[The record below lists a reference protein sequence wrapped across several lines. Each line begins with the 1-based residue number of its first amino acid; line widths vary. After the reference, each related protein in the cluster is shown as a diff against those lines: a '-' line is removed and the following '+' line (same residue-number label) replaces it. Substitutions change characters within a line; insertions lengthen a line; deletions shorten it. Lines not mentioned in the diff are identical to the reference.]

1 MAHCSYRGREVL
13 QTAHEGVVG
22 LVLQVEAL
30 ASKRVIHVACGVWH
44 TAAVAA
50 EPIGSSSPLPAL
62 SELNYT
68 EAEALR
74 HKLSAAYD
82 MLDEVVSLF

>member
-1 MAHCSYRGREVL
+1 MGLML
-13 QTAHEGVVG
+13 QVE
-22 LVLQVEAL
+22 VEAL
-30 ASKRVIHVACGVWH
+30 ANKRVIHVACGVWH

-50 EPIGSSSPLPAL
+50 EPIGGSSPLPSL
-62 SELNYT
+62 SELSYA

-82 MLDEVVSLF
+82 MLDEVLSYFCLSTHSPHLFTML